1 MLRYWRR
8 GLAWVIL
15 QPSENW
21 HCCHTWRLVI
31 PLLHFHKRN
40 GSRMR
45 ITSKIEREFSSWEWW
60 TTRLRGV
67 WSCSRNSTDS
77 SPIMKKKSSVF
88 SKWSW
93 QIGTLFASQ
102 QQRRLLLTQCLQF
115 LDSKTVV
122 GVEAIK
128 PEQSTF
134 MVRTMCFFLHFWT
147 FPILQTYWHFTVQPD

>member
-1 MLRYWRR
+1 MKGRWEVMLRYWRR

-31 PLLHFHKRN
+31 SFLHFHKRS

-45 ITSKIEREFSSWEWW
+45 ITNKAEREFSSWEWW

-77 SPIMKKKSSVF
+77 SSIMKKKISVF

-93 QIGTLFASQ
+93 QIGMLF
-102 QQRRLLLTQCLQF
+102 LLSFCYLYLCYLWTPKSFMPCLLF
-115 LDSKTVV
+115 SVA
-122 GVEAIK
+122 AIAGNF
-128 PEQSTF
+128 PFTF
-134 MVRTMCFFLHFWT
+134 TKCCTFCCSCFCL
-147 FPILQTYWHFTVQPD
+147 